1 MALNMLI
8 FILYKLPGA
17 FLFLVTVLSCFLKG
31 ESLMRQDFDNY
42 LAKSVFELMR
52 AGKS

>member
-1 MALNMLI
+1 MLI
-8 FILYKLPGA
+8 CVLYKLPEA

-42 LAKSVFELMR
+42 IAKSVFELMR